1 MSLSYKLSGWRG
13 FDREEGK
20 RQKREVKMSY
30 YCHITPGRVRI
41 KTPVIKQNRLEA
53 QRICEL
59 LHSLSGIEAVSINDL
74 TGSVTINYR
83 DRETDC
89 ESILKILEEQ
99 GYYRNSETENM
110 EFPIETIV
118 SKVGTTIGKAILGV
132 AVEKALEGSMLSFLA
147 LLV

>member
-1 MSLSYKLSGWRG
+1 
-13 FDREEGK
+13 
-20 RQKREVKMSY
+20 MSY